1 MTAETKGARE
11 AAGLRVGLIELGE
24 GIVPRRL
31 DQDCGSRRGGGG
43 SGPQHSGEDPNP
55 NPSPAALLLD
65 DFADALAAYTRI
77 SARQNGTAA
86 VAPRFVRVRLEAGH
100 RLPATLESGCLAGCD
115 VVICAAYCTTGAPDA
130 VATLCAA
137 LQDGSASASDAPRPE
152 STAANDTIRP
162 GTPIGML
169 AAGNVHDGS
178 DAREVVAR
186 AASTCQSSGHPW
198 IGGVIVTDGALL
210 PRLMRTP
217 RLGAWR
223 RGVSEAVDCLVA
235 AVRLGR
241 SLDEVEGILGAGT
254 ENLDARHRVPSV
266 IVASPHTLWRSV
278 VSKCRRLGE

>member
-1 MTAETKGARE
+1 MTAATKGARE

-24 GIVPRRL
+24 GCEPRHPG
-31 DQDCGSRRGGGG
+31 QDCGSRRGGEG
-43 SGPQHSGEDPNP
+43 SGPQHSGEGPNP

-100 RLPATLESGCLAGCD
+100 RLPATLEAGEIAGCD

-137 LQDGSASASDAPRPE
+137 LQDGSA
-152 STAANDTIRP
+152 AANDTIRP

-169 AAGNVHDGS
+169 AAGNAHDGS
-178 DAREVVAR
+178 DAREVVAQ
-186 AASTCQSSGHPW
+186 AASACQSAGHPW

-210 PRLMRTP
+210 PRLMRAP

-223 RGVSEAVDCLVA
+223 RDVSEAVDCLVA
-235 AVRLGR
+235 GVRLGR
-241 SLDEVEGILGAGT
+241 SLDELEDIMGAGA
-254 ENLDARHRVPSV
+254 ENLDAKHRAPSV

>member
-1 MTAETKGARE
+1 MTAATKGARE

-24 GIVPRRL
+24 GCEPRHPGQVCR
-31 DQDCGSRRGGGG
+31 SRHAGEG
-43 SGPQHSGEDPNP
+43 SGPQHPGEGPSP

-100 RLPATLESGCLAGCD
+100 RLPATLEAGGLAGCD
-115 VVICAAYCTTGAPDA
+115 IVICAAYCATGAPDA
-130 VATLCAA
+130 AATLCAA
-137 LQDGSASASDAPRPE
+137 LQDGSA
-152 STAANDTIRP
+152 AANDAVRP

-169 AAGNVHDGS
+169 AAGNAHDGS

-186 AASTCQSSGHPW
+186 AASACQSAGHPW

-223 RGVSEAVDCLVA
+223 RDVSEAVDCLVA

-254 ENLDARHRVPSV
+254 ENLDARHRAPSV

>member
-1 MTAETKGARE
+1 MTAATKGARE

-24 GIVPRRL
+24 GCEPRHPG
-31 DQDCGSRRGGGG
+31 QDCGSRRGGEG
-43 SGPQHSGEDPNP
+43 SGPQHSGEGPNP

-65 DFADALAAYTRI
+65 DFAGALAAYTRI
-77 SARQNGTAA
+77 SARQNGAAA

-100 RLPATLESGCLAGCD
+100 RLPATLEAGEIAGCD

-137 LQDGSASASDAPRPE
+137 LQDGSA
-152 STAANDTIRP
+152 AANDTIRP

-169 AAGNVHDGS
+169 AAGNAHDGS

-186 AASTCQSSGHPW
+186 AASACQSAGHPW

-241 SLDEVEGILGAGT
+241 SLDELEDIMGAGA
-254 ENLDARHRVPSV
+254 ENLDAKHRAPSV

>member
-1 MTAETKGARE
+1 MTAATKGARE
-11 AAGLRVGLIELGE
+11 ATGLRVGLIELDE
-24 GIVPRRL
+24 GCESRHPGQV
-31 DQDCGSRRGGGG
+31 CGSRHAGEG
-43 SGPQHSGEDPNP
+43 SGPQHPGEGPSP

-86 VAPRFVRVRLEAGH
+86 VVPRFVRARLEAGH
-100 RLPATLESGCLAGCD
+100 RLPATLEAGGLTGCD
-115 VVICAAYCTTGAPDA
+115 VVICAACCTTGAPDA
-130 VATLCAA
+130 AATLCAA
-137 LQDGSASASDAPRPE
+137 LQDGSA
-152 STAANDTIRP
+152 AANDAVRP

-169 AAGNVHDGS
+169 AAGNAHDGS

-186 AASTCQSSGHPW
+186 AASACQSAGHPW

-223 RGVSEAVDCLVA
+223 RDVSEAVDCLVA

-254 ENLDARHRVPSV
+254 ENLDARHRAPSV

>member
-1 MTAETKGARE
+1 MTAAAKGACE

-24 GIVPRRL
+24 GCEPRRL
-31 DQDCGSRRGGGG
+31 DQDCGSRRGGEG

-137 LQDGSASASDAPRPE
+137 LQDSSA
-152 STAANDTIRP
+152 AANDTIRP
-162 GTPIGML
+162 GTPVGML
-169 AAGNVHDGS
+169 AAGNAHDGS

-186 AASTCQSSGHPW
+186 AASACQSAGHPW

-241 SLDEVEGILGAGT
+241 SLDELEDIMGAGA
-254 ENLDARHRVPSV
+254 ENLDDKHLAPSV

>member
-1 MTAETKGARE
+1 MTAATKGACE
-11 AAGLRVGLIELGE
+11 AAELRVGLIELGE
-24 GIVPRRL
+24 GCEPRHPGQVCR
-31 DQDCGSRRGGGG
+31 SRHAGEG
-43 SGPQHSGEDPNP
+43 SGPQHPGEGPSP

-86 VAPRFVRVRLEAGH
+86 VAPRFVRARLEAGH
-100 RLPATLESGCLAGCD
+100 RLPATLEAGNLAGCD
-115 VVICAAYCTTGAPDA
+115 IVICAAYCATGAPDTA
-130 VATLCAA
+130 ATLCAA
-137 LQDGSASASDAPRPE
+137 LQDGSA
-152 STAANDTIRP
+152 AANDAIRP

-169 AAGNVHDGS
+169 AAGNAHDGS

-186 AASTCQSSGHPW
+186 AASACQSAGHPW

-223 RGVSEAVDCLVA
+223 RDVSEAVDCLVA

-254 ENLDARHRVPSV
+254 ENLDARHRAPSV

-278 VSKCRRLGE
+278 VSKCRKLGE

>member
-1 MTAETKGARE
+1 MTAATKGARE
-11 AAGLRVGLIELGE
+11 AAGLRVALIELGE
-24 GIVPRRL
+24 GCEPRHPGQVCR
-31 DQDCGSRRGGGG
+31 SRHAGEG
-43 SGPQHSGEDPNP
+43 SGPQHPGEGPSP

-100 RLPATLESGCLAGCD
+100 RLPATLEAGSLAGCD
-115 VVICAAYCTTGAPDA
+115 IVICAAYCATGAPDA
-130 VATLCAA
+130 AATFCAA
-137 LQDGSASASDAPRPE
+137 LQDGSA
-152 STAANDTIRP
+152 AANDAVRP

-169 AAGNVHDGS
+169 AAGNAHDGS

-186 AASTCQSSGHPW
+186 TASACQSAGHPW

-223 RGVSEAVDCLVA
+223 RDVSEAVDCLVA

>member
-1 MTAETKGARE
+1 MTATMKGARE

-24 GIVPRRL
+24 GCKPRHPG
-31 DQDCGSRRGGGG
+31 QDCGSWHAGEGGR
-43 SGPQHSGEDPNP
+43 PQHPGEGPNP

-100 RLPATLESGCLAGCD
+100 RLPATLESSGLTGCD

-130 VATLCAA
+130 VAMLCAT
-137 LQDGSASASDAPRPE
+137 LQDGSA
-152 STAANDTIRP
+152 AANDAVRS

-169 AAGNVHDGS
+169 AAGNAHDGS

-186 AASTCQSSGHPW
+186 AASACQSAGHPW

-210 PRLMRTP
+210 PRLMRAP

-223 RGVSEAVDCLVA
+223 RDVSEAVDCLVA

-254 ENLDARHRVPSV
+254 ENLDARHRAPSV

>member
-1 MTAETKGARE
+1 MTAATKGARE
-11 AAGLRVGLIELGE
+11 AAGLRVGLIELDE
-24 GIVPRRL
+24 GCESRHPGQV
-31 DQDCGSRRGGGG
+31 CGSRHAGEG
-43 SGPQHSGEDPNP
+43 SGPQHPGEGPSP

-137 LQDGSASASDAPRPE
+137 LQDGSA
-152 STAANDTIRP
+152 AANDTIRP

-169 AAGNVHDGS
+169 AAGNAHDGS

-186 AASTCQSSGHPW
+186 AASACQSAGHPW
-198 IGGVIVTDGALL
+198 IGGVILTDGALL

-241 SLDEVEGILGAGT
+241 SLDELEDIMGAGA
-254 ENLDARHRVPSV
+254 ENLDAKHRAPSV

>member
-1 MTAETKGARE
+1 MTAATKGARE

-24 GIVPRRL
+24 GIEHRRPG
-31 DQDCGSRRGGGG
+31 QDCGSRHAGEGN
-43 SGPQHSGEDPNP
+43 GPQHPGEGPNP

-86 VAPRFVRVRLEAGH
+86 VAPRFVRVRPEAGH

-137 LQDGSASASDAPRPE
+137 LQDSSA
-152 STAANDTIRP
+152 AANDTIRP

-169 AAGNVHDGS
+169 AAGNAHDGS

-186 AASTCQSSGHPW
+186 AASACQSAGHPW

-241 SLDEVEGILGAGT
+241 SLDELEDIVGAGA
-254 ENLDARHRVPSV
+254 ENLDAKHRAPSV

>member
-1 MTAETKGARE
+1 MTAATKGARE
-11 AAGLRVGLIELGE
+11 AAGLRVALIELGE
-24 GIVPRRL
+24 GCEPRHPGQVCR
-31 DQDCGSRRGGGG
+31 SRHAGEG
-43 SGPQHSGEDPNP
+43 SGPQHPGEGPSP

-100 RLPATLESGCLAGCD
+100 RLPATLEAGGLAGCD
-115 VVICAAYCTTGAPDA
+115 IVICAAYCATGAPDA
-130 VATLCAA
+130 AATLCAA
-137 LQDGSASASDAPRPE
+137 LQDGSA
-152 STAANDTIRP
+152 AANDAVRP

-169 AAGNVHDGS
+169 AAGNAHDGS

-186 AASTCQSSGHPW
+186 TASACQSAGHPW

-223 RGVSEAVDCLVA
+223 RDVSEAVDCLVA

>member
-1 MTAETKGARE
+1 MTAATKGARE
-11 AAGLRVGLIELGE
+11 AAGLRVGLIELGK
-24 GIVPRRL
+24 GIEPRHTG
-31 DQDCGSRRGGGG
+31 QDCGSRRGGEGN
-43 SGPQHSGEDPNP
+43 GPQHPGEGPSP

-86 VAPRFVRVRLEAGH
+86 VAPRLARVRLEAGH
-100 RLPATLESGCLAGCD
+100 RLPATLESSGLTGCD

-137 LQDGSASASDAPRPE
+137 LQDGSA
-152 STAANDTIRP
+152 AANDAIRP

-169 AAGNVHDGS
+169 AAGNAHDGS

-186 AASTCQSSGHPW
+186 AASACQSAGHPW

-241 SLDEVEGILGAGT
+241 SLDELEDIMGAGA
-254 ENLDARHRVPSV
+254 ENLDAKHRAPSV

>member
-1 MTAETKGARE
+1 MTAAAKGACE

-24 GIVPRRL
+24 GCEPRHPG
-31 DQDCGSRRGGGG
+31 QDCGSRHAGEGGR
-43 SGPQHSGEDPNP
+43 PQHPSEGPNP

-86 VAPRFVRVRLEAGH
+86 VAPRFVQVRLEAGH
-100 RLPATLESGCLAGCD
+100 RLPATLESNGLAGCD

-130 VATLCAA
+130 VATLCAT
-137 LQDGSASASDAPRPE
+137 LQDGSA
-152 STAANDTIRP
+152 AANDATRP

-169 AAGNVHDGS
+169 AAGNAHDGS

-186 AASTCQSSGHPW
+186 AASACQSAGHPW

-241 SLDEVEGILGAGT
+241 SLDELEDIMGAGA
-254 ENLDARHRVPSV
+254 ENLDAKHRAPSV

-278 VSKCRRLGE
+278 VFKCRRLGE

>member
-1 MTAETKGARE
+1 MTAATKGARE

-24 GIVPRRL
+24 GCEPRHPG
-31 DQDCGSRRGGGG
+31 QDCGSRRGGEG
-43 SGPQHSGEDPNP
+43 SGPQHSGEGPNP

-65 DFADALAAYTRI
+65 DFAGALAAYTRI
-77 SARQNGTAA
+77 SARQNGAAA

-100 RLPATLESGCLAGCD
+100 RLPATLEAGEIAGCD

-137 LQDGSASASDAPRPE
+137 LQDGSA
-152 STAANDTIRP
+152 AANDTIRP

-169 AAGNVHDGS
+169 AAGNAHDGS

-186 AASTCQSSGHPW
+186 AASACQSAGHPW

-210 PRLMRTP
+210 PRLMRAP

-223 RGVSEAVDCLVA
+223 RDVSEAVDCLVA
-235 AVRLGR
+235 GVRLGR
-241 SLDEVEGILGAGT
+241 SLDELEDIMGAGA
-254 ENLDARHRVPSV
+254 ENLDAKHRAPSV

>member
-1 MTAETKGARE
+1 MTAVTKGARE

-24 GIVPRRL
+24 GCEPRRL
-31 DQDCGSRRGGGG
+31 GQDCGSRHAGEGGRPHHPSEG
-43 SGPQHSGEDPNP
+43 PNP

-100 RLPATLESGCLAGCD
+100 RLPATLEAGGLAGCD

-137 LQDGSASASDAPRPE
+137 LQDGS
-152 STAANDTIRP
+152 TAANDAIRP

-169 AAGNVHDGS
+169 AAGNAHDGS
-178 DAREVVAR
+178 DAREAVAR
-186 AASTCQSSGHPW
+186 AASACRNAGHPW

-223 RGVSEAVDCLVA
+223 RDVSEAVDCLVA

-241 SLDEVEGILGAGT
+241 SLDELEDIMEAGT
-254 ENLDARHRVPSV
+254 ENLDAKHRAPSV

>member
-24 GIVPRRL
+24 GIEPRRL
-31 DQDCGSRRGGGG
+31 DQDCGSRRGGEG

-100 RLPATLESGCLAGCD
+100 RLPATLESNGLAGCD

-130 VATLCAA
+130 VAMLCAT
-137 LQDGSASASDAPRPE
+137 LQDGSA
-152 STAANDTIRP
+152 AANDAVRP

-169 AAGNVHDGS
+169 AAGNAHDGS

-186 AASTCQSSGHPW
+186 AASACQSAGHPW

-223 RGVSEAVDCLVA
+223 RDVSEAVDCLVA

-254 ENLDARHRVPSV
+254 ENLDARHRAPSV

>member
-24 GIVPRRL
+24 GIEPRRL
-31 DQDCGSRRGGGG
+31 DQDCGSRRGGEG

-86 VAPRFVRVRLEAGH
+86 VAPRFVRVHLEGGD

-137 LQDGSASASDAPRPE
+137 LQDGSASASDA
-152 STAANDTIRP
+152 IRP
-162 GTPIGML
+162 GAPIGML
-169 AAGNVHDGS
+169 AAGNAHDGS

-186 AASTCQSSGHPW
+186 AASACQSAGHPW

-223 RGVSEAVDCLVA
+223 RDVSEAVDCLVA

-254 ENLDARHRVPSV
+254 ENLDARHRAPSV

-278 VSKCRRLGE
+278 VSKCRKLGE

>member
-1 MTAETKGARE
+1 MTAAAKGACE

-24 GIVPRRL
+24 GCEPRCPG
-31 DQDCGSRRGGGG
+31 QDCGSRHAGEG
-43 SGPQHSGEDPNP
+43 SGPQHPGEGPNP

-137 LQDGSASASDAPRPE
+137 LQDGSA
-152 STAANDTIRP
+152 AANDTIRP

-169 AAGNVHDGS
+169 AAGNAHDGS

-186 AASTCQSSGHPW
+186 AASACQSAGHPW

-241 SLDEVEGILGAGT
+241 SLDELEDIMGAGA
-254 ENLDARHRVPSV
+254 ENLDAKHRAPSV

>member
-137 LQDGSASASDAPRPE
+137 LQDGSA
-152 STAANDTIRP
+152 AANDTIRP

-169 AAGNVHDGS
+169 AAGNAHDGS

-186 AASTCQSSGHPW
+186 AASACQSAGHPW

-241 SLDEVEGILGAGT
+241 SLDELEDIMGAGA
-254 ENLDARHRVPSV
+254 ENLDAKHRAPSV

>member
-1 MTAETKGARE
+1 MTAATKGARE

-24 GIVPRRL
+24 GCEPRHPG
-31 DQDCGSRRGGGG
+31 QDCGSRHAGEGGR
-43 SGPQHSGEDPNP
+43 PQHPGEGPNP

-100 RLPATLESGCLAGCD
+100 RLPATLEAESLAGCD
-115 VVICAAYCTTGAPDA
+115 VVICAAYCTTGAPNA

-137 LQDGSASASDAPRPE
+137 LQDGSA
-152 STAANDTIRP
+152 AANDAVRPGSAAANDAVRP

-169 AAGNVHDGS
+169 AAGNAHDGS
-178 DAREVVAR
+178 DTCEVVAR
-186 AASTCQSSGHPW
+186 AASACQIAGHPW
-198 IGGVIVTDGALL
+198 IGGVIVTDGTLL
-210 PRLMRTP
+210 PRLMRAP

-223 RGVSEAVDCLVA
+223 RDVSEAVDCLVA

-241 SLDEVEGILGAGT
+241 SLDELEDIMDADT
-254 ENLDARHRVPSV
+254 ENLDDKRHAPSV

>member
-1 MTAETKGARE
+1 MTAATKGTRE
-11 AAGLRVGLIELGE
+11 AAGLRVELIELDE
-24 GIVPRRL
+24 GCESRHPGQV
-31 DQDCGSRRGGGG
+31 CGSRHAGEG
-43 SGPQHSGEDPNP
+43 SEPQHPGEGPSP

-86 VAPRFVRVRLEAGH
+86 VAPRFVRARLEAGH
-100 RLPATLESGCLAGCD
+100 RLPATLEAGGLAGFD
-115 VVICAAYCTTGAPDA
+115 VVICAAYCATGAPDA
-130 VATLCAA
+130 AATLCAA
-137 LQDGSASASDAPRPE
+137 LQDGSA
-152 STAANDTIRP
+152 AANDAIRP

-169 AAGNVHDGS
+169 AAGNAHDGS

-186 AASTCQSSGHPW
+186 AASACQSAGHPW

-210 PRLMRTP
+210 PRLMRAP

-223 RGVSEAVDCLVA
+223 RDVSEAVDCLVA

-241 SLDEVEGILGAGT
+241 SLDEVEGVLGAGT
-254 ENLDARHRVPSV
+254 ENLDARHRAPSV

-278 VSKCRRLGE
+278 VSKCRKLGE

>member
-1 MTAETKGARE
+1 MTAATKGARE

-24 GIVPRRL
+24 GCEPRHPGQVCR
-31 DQDCGSRRGGGG
+31 SRHAGEG
-43 SGPQHSGEDPNP
+43 SGPQHPGEGPSP

-86 VAPRFVRVRLEAGH
+86 VAPRFVRARLEAGH
-100 RLPATLESGCLAGCD
+100 RLPATLEAGGLAGCD
-115 VVICAAYCTTGAPDA
+115 IVICAARCTTGAPDA

-137 LQDGSASASDAPRPE
+137 LQDGSA
-152 STAANDTIRP
+152 AANDAVRP

-169 AAGNVHDGS
+169 AAGNAHDGS

-186 AASTCQSSGHPW
+186 AASACQSAGHPW

-223 RGVSEAVDCLVA
+223 RDVSEAVDCLVA

-254 ENLDARHRVPSV
+254 ENLDARHRAPSV

>member
-1 MTAETKGARE
+1 MTAATKGARE
-11 AAGLRVGLIELGE
+11 AAGLRVGLIELDE
-24 GIVPRRL
+24 GCESRHPGQV
-31 DQDCGSRRGGGG
+31 CGSRHAGEG
-43 SGPQHSGEDPNP
+43 SGPQHPGEGPSP

-86 VAPRFVRVRLEAGH
+86 VAPRFVRARLEAGH
-100 RLPATLESGCLAGCD
+100 RLPATLEAGGLAGFD

-130 VATLCAA
+130 AATLCAA
-137 LQDGSASASDAPRPE
+137 LQDGSA
-152 STAANDTIRP
+152 AANDAIRP

-169 AAGNVHDGS
+169 AAGNAHDGS

-186 AASTCQSSGHPW
+186 AASACQSAGHPW

-223 RGVSEAVDCLVA
+223 RDVSEAVDCLVA

-254 ENLDARHRVPSV
+254 ENLDARHRAPSV

-278 VSKCRRLGE
+278 VSKCRKLGE

>member
-1 MTAETKGARE
+1 MTAATKGTHE
-11 AAGLRVGLIELGE
+11 AAGLRVGLIELDE
-24 GIVPRRL
+24 GCESRHPGQV
-31 DQDCGSRRGGGG
+31 CGSRHAGEG
-43 SGPQHSGEDPNP
+43 SGPQHPGEGPSP

-86 VAPRFVRVRLEAGH
+86 VAPRFVRARLEAGH
-100 RLPATLESGCLAGCD
+100 RLPATLEAGSLAGCD
-115 VVICAAYCTTGAPDA
+115 VVICAACCTTGAPDA
-130 VATLCAA
+130 AATLCAA
-137 LQDGSASASDAPRPE
+137 LQDGSA
-152 STAANDTIRP
+152 AANEAIRP

-169 AAGNVHDGS
+169 AAGNAHDGS

-186 AASTCQSSGHPW
+186 AASACQSAGHPW

-223 RGVSEAVDCLVA
+223 RDVSEAVDCLVA

-241 SLDEVEGILGAGT
+241 SLDEVEGILGVGT
-254 ENLDARHRVPSV
+254 ENLDARHRAPSV

-278 VSKCRRLGE
+278 VSKCRKLGE

>member
-1 MTAETKGARE
+1 MTAATKGARE
-11 AAGLRVGLIELGE
+11 AAGLRVGLIELDE
-24 GIVPRRL
+24 GCESRHP
-31 DQDCGSRRGGGG
+31 DQVCGSRHAGEG
-43 SGPQHSGEDPNP
+43 SGPQHPGEGPSP

-86 VAPRFVRVRLEAGH
+86 VVPRFVRARLEAGH
-100 RLPATLESGCLAGCD
+100 RLPATLEAGGLTGCD
-115 VVICAAYCTTGAPDA
+115 VVICAACCTTGAPDA
-130 VATLCAA
+130 AATLCAA
-137 LQDGSASASDAPRPE
+137 LQDGSA
-152 STAANDTIRP
+152 AANDAVRP

-169 AAGNVHDGS
+169 AAGNAHDGS

-186 AASTCQSSGHPW
+186 AASACQSTGHPW

-223 RGVSEAVDCLVA
+223 RDVSEAVDCLVA

-254 ENLDARHRVPSV
+254 ENLDARHRAPSV

>member
-1 MTAETKGARE
+1 MTAATKGARE
-11 AAGLRVGLIELGE
+11 AAGLRVGLIELDEGCESRHPGQVCRSRHAGE
-24 GIVPRRL
+24 
-31 DQDCGSRRGGGG
+31 D
-43 SGPQHSGEDPNP
+43 SGPQHPGEGPSP

-86 VAPRFVRVRLEAGH
+86 VVPRFVRARLEAGH
-100 RLPATLESGCLAGCD
+100 RLPATLEAGGLTGCD
-115 VVICAAYCTTGAPDA
+115 VVICAACCTTGAPDA
-130 VATLCAA
+130 AATLCAA
-137 LQDGSASASDAPRPE
+137 LQDGSA
-152 STAANDTIRP
+152 AANDAVRP

-169 AAGNVHDGS
+169 ATGNAHDGS

-186 AASTCQSSGHPW
+186 TASACQSAGHPW

-223 RGVSEAVDCLVA
+223 RDVSEAVDCLVA

>member
-1 MTAETKGARE
+1 MTAATKGARE
-11 AAGLRVGLIELGE
+11 AAGLRVGLIELDE
-24 GIVPRRL
+24 GCESRHPG
-31 DQDCGSRRGGGG
+31 QDCGPRHAGEG
-43 SGPQHSGEDPNP
+43 SGPQHPGEGPSP

-86 VAPRFVRVRLEAGH
+86 AAPRFVRARLEAGH
-100 RLPATLESGCLAGCD
+100 RLPATLEAGGLAGCD
-115 VVICAAYCTTGAPDA
+115 VVICAAHCTTGAPDA
-130 VATLCAA
+130 AATLCAA
-137 LQDGSASASDAPRPE
+137 LQDGSA
-152 STAANDTIRP
+152 AANDAIRP

-169 AAGNVHDGS
+169 AAGNAHDGS

-186 AASTCQSSGHPW
+186 AASACQSAGHPW

-223 RGVSEAVDCLVA
+223 RDVSEAVDCLVA

-254 ENLDARHRVPSV
+254 ENLDARHRAPSV

-278 VSKCRRLGE
+278 VSKCRKLGE

>member
-1 MTAETKGARE
+1 MTAATKGVRE

-24 GIVPRRL
+24 GCEPRHPG
-31 DQDCGSRRGGGG
+31 QDCGSRHAGEGGR
-43 SGPQHSGEDPNP
+43 PQHPSEGPNP

-86 VAPRFVRVRLEAGH
+86 VAPRFVRVHLEGGD
-100 RLPATLESGCLAGCD
+100 RLPATLESNGLTGCD

-130 VATLCAA
+130 VATLCAT
-137 LQDGSASASDAPRPE
+137 LQDGSA
-152 STAANDTIRP
+152 AANDATRP

-169 AAGNVHDGS
+169 AAGNAHDGS

-186 AASTCQSSGHPW
+186 AASACQSAGYPW

-223 RGVSEAVDCLVA
+223 RDVSEAVDCLVA
-235 AVRLGR
+235 AVRLRR
-241 SLDEVEGILGAGT
+241 SLDELEDIMGAGT
-254 ENLDARHRVPSV
+254 ENLDAKHRAPSV

-278 VSKCRRLGE
+278 ASKCRRLGE

>member
-1 MTAETKGARE
+1 MTAATKGARE

-24 GIVPRRL
+24 GCEPRHPG
-31 DQDCGSRRGGGG
+31 QDCGSRHAGEG
-43 SGPQHSGEDPNP
+43 SGPQHPGEGPSP

-86 VAPRFVRVRLEAGH
+86 VAPRFVRARLEAGH
-100 RLPATLESGCLAGCD
+100 RLPATLEAGGLTVCD
-115 VVICAAYCTTGAPDA
+115 VVICAACCTTGAPDA
-130 VATLCAA
+130 AATLCAA
-137 LQDGSASASDAPRPE
+137 LQDGSA
-152 STAANDTIRP
+152 AANDAVRP

-169 AAGNVHDGS
+169 AAGNAHDGS
-178 DAREVVAR
+178 DARKVVAR
-186 AASTCQSSGHPW
+186 AASACQSAGHPW
-198 IGGVIVTDGALL
+198 IGGVIVTDEALL
-210 PRLMRTP
+210 PRLMRAP

-223 RGVSEAVDCLVA
+223 RDVSEAVDCLVA

-254 ENLDARHRVPSV
+254 ENLDARHRAPSV

>member
-1 MTAETKGARE
+1 MTAATKGARE

-24 GIVPRRL
+24 GCEPRHPGQVCR
-31 DQDCGSRRGGGG
+31 SRHAGEG
-43 SGPQHSGEDPNP
+43 SGPQHPGEGPSP

-100 RLPATLESGCLAGCD
+100 RLPATLEAGSLAGCD
-115 VVICAAYCTTGAPDA
+115 IVICAAYCATGAPDA
-130 VATLCAA
+130 AATLCAA
-137 LQDGSASASDAPRPE
+137 LQDGSA
-152 STAANDTIRP
+152 AANDAVRP

-169 AAGNVHDGS
+169 AAGNAHDGS

-186 AASTCQSSGHPW
+186 AASACQSAGHPW

-223 RGVSEAVDCLVA
+223 RDVSEAVDCLVA

-254 ENLDARHRVPSV
+254 ENLDARHRAPSV

>member
-1 MTAETKGARE
+1 MTAATKGARE
-11 AAGLRVGLIELGE
+11 AAGLRVGLTELDEGCEPRHPGQVCRSRHAGE
-24 GIVPRRL
+24 
-31 DQDCGSRRGGGG
+31 G
-43 SGPQHSGEDPNP
+43 SGPQHPSEGPSP

-77 SARQNGTAA
+77 STRQNGTAA

-100 RLPATLESGCLAGCD
+100 RLPATLEAGSLAGCD
-115 VVICAAYCTTGAPDA
+115 IVICAAYCATGAPDA

-137 LQDGSASASDAPRPE
+137 LQDGNA
-152 STAANDTIRP
+152 AANDAIRP

-169 AAGNVHDGS
+169 AAGNAHDGS

-186 AASTCQSSGHPW
+186 AASACQSAGHPW

-223 RGVSEAVDCLVA
+223 RDVSEAVDCLVA

-254 ENLDARHRVPSV
+254 ENLDARHRAPSV

-278 VSKCRRLGE
+278 VSKYRRLGE

>member
-1 MTAETKGARE
+1 MTAATKGARE

-24 GIVPRRL
+24 GCEPRHPGQVCR
-31 DQDCGSRRGGGG
+31 SRHAGEG
-43 SGPQHSGEDPNP
+43 SGPQHPGEGPSP

-100 RLPATLESGCLAGCD
+100 RLPATLEAGSLAGCD
-115 VVICAAYCTTGAPDA
+115 IVICAAYCATGAPDA
-130 VATLCAA
+130 AATLCAA
-137 LQDGSASASDAPRPE
+137 LQDGSA
-152 STAANDTIRP
+152 AANDAVRP

-169 AAGNVHDGS
+169 AAGNAHDGS

-186 AASTCQSSGHPW
+186 AASACQSAGHPW

-223 RGVSEAVDCLVA
+223 RDVSEAVDCLVA
-235 AVRLGR
+235 AVKLGR
-241 SLDEVEGILGAGT
+241 SLDEVEGILGAGA
-254 ENLDARHRVPSV
+254 ENLDARHRAPSV

>member
-24 GIVPRRL
+24 GIEPRRL
-31 DQDCGSRRGGGG
+31 DQDCGSRRGGEGR
-43 SGPQHSGEDPNP
+43 GPQHSGEDPNP

-65 DFADALAAYTRI
+65 DFTDALAAYTRI
-77 SARQNGTAA
+77 SARQNGTVV
-86 VAPRFVRVRLEAGH
+86 VAPRFVRVRPEAGH

-130 VATLCAA
+130 VATFCEA
-137 LQDGSASASDAPRPE
+137 LQDGSATTNGAIRPGSATGNDA
-152 STAANDTIRP
+152 IRP

-169 AAGNVHDGS
+169 AAGNAHDSS
-178 DAREVVAR
+178 DAREAVAR
-186 AASTCQSSGHPW
+186 AASACRNTGHPW

-235 AVRLGR
+235 AMRLGR
-241 SLDEVEGILGAGT
+241 SLDELEDIMGAGT
-254 ENLDARHRVPSV
+254 ENLDDKHRAPSV

-278 VSKCRRLGE
+278 VSKCRKLGE

>member
-1 MTAETKGARE
+1 MTAATKGARE
-11 AAGLRVGLIELGE
+11 AAGLRVGLIELDE
-24 GIVPRRL
+24 GCESRHPGQV
-31 DQDCGSRRGGGG
+31 CGSRHAGEG
-43 SGPQHSGEDPNP
+43 SGPQHPGEGPSP
-55 NPSPAALLLD
+55 SPSPAALLLD

-86 VAPRFVRVRLEAGH
+86 VAPRFVRARLEAGH
-100 RLPATLESGCLAGCD
+100 RLPATLEAGGLTGCD
-115 VVICAAYCTTGAPDA
+115 VVICAACCTTGAPDA
-130 VATLCAA
+130 AATLCAA
-137 LQDGSASASDAPRPE
+137 LQDGSA
-152 STAANDTIRP
+152 AANDAIRP

-169 AAGNVHDGS
+169 AAGNAHDGS

-186 AASTCQSSGHPW
+186 AASACQSAGHPW

-223 RGVSEAVDCLVA
+223 RDVSEAVDCLVA

-254 ENLDARHRVPSV
+254 ENLDARHRAPSV

-278 VSKCRRLGE
+278 VSKCRKLGE

>member
-1 MTAETKGARE
+1 MTAATKGARE

-24 GIVPRRL
+24 GCEPRHPGQVCR
-31 DQDCGSRRGGGG
+31 SRHAGEG
-43 SGPQHSGEDPNP
+43 SGPQHPGEGPSP

-100 RLPATLESGCLAGCD
+100 RLPATLEAGSLAGCD
-115 VVICAAYCTTGAPDA
+115 IVICAAYCATGAPDA
-130 VATLCAA
+130 AATLCAA
-137 LQDGSASASDAPRPE
+137 LQDGSA
-152 STAANDTIRP
+152 AANDAVRP

-169 AAGNVHDGS
+169 AAGNAHDGS

-186 AASTCQSSGHPW
+186 AASACQSAGHPW

-223 RGVSEAVDCLVA
+223 RDVSEAVDCLVA

>member
-1 MTAETKGARE
+1 MTAATKGARE
-11 AAGLRVGLIELGE
+11 AAGLRVGLIELDE
-24 GIVPRRL
+24 GCESRHP
-31 DQDCGSRRGGGG
+31 DQVCGSRHAGEG
-43 SGPQHSGEDPNP
+43 SGPQHPGEGPSP

-86 VAPRFVRVRLEAGH
+86 VVPRFVRARLEAGH
-100 RLPATLESGCLAGCD
+100 RLPATLEAGGRTGCD
-115 VVICAAYCTTGAPDA
+115 VVICAACCTTGAPDA
-130 VATLCAA
+130 AATLCAA
-137 LQDGSASASDAPRPE
+137 LQDGSA
-152 STAANDTIRP
+152 AANDAVRP

-169 AAGNVHDGS
+169 AAGNAHDGS

-186 AASTCQSSGHPW
+186 AASACQSTGHPW

-223 RGVSEAVDCLVA
+223 RDVSEAVDCLVA

-254 ENLDARHRVPSV
+254 ENLDARHRAPSV

>member
-1 MTAETKGARE
+1 MTAATKGARE

-24 GIVPRRL
+24 GCEPRHPG
-31 DQDCGSRRGGGG
+31 QVCGSRHAGEG
-43 SGPQHSGEDPNP
+43 SGPQHPGEGPSP

-86 VAPRFVRVRLEAGH
+86 VAPRFVRARLEAGH
-100 RLPATLESGCLAGCD
+100 RLPATLEAGGLAGFD

-130 VATLCAA
+130 AATLCAA
-137 LQDGSASASDAPRPE
+137 LQDGSA
-152 STAANDTIRP
+152 AANDAIRP

-169 AAGNVHDGS
+169 AAGNAHDGS

-186 AASTCQSSGHPW
+186 TASACQSAGHPW

-223 RGVSEAVDCLVA
+223 RDVSEAVDCLVA

>member
-1 MTAETKGARE
+1 MTAATKGARE

-24 GIVPRRL
+24 GCEPRHPG
-31 DQDCGSRRGGGG
+31 QDCGSRRGGEG
-43 SGPQHSGEDPNP
+43 SGPQHSGEGPNP

-65 DFADALAAYTRI
+65 DFAGALAAYTRI
-77 SARQNGTAA
+77 SARQNGAAA

-100 RLPATLESGCLAGCD
+100 RLPATLEAGEIAGCD

-137 LQDGSASASDAPRPE
+137 LQDGSA
-152 STAANDTIRP
+152 AANDTIRP

-169 AAGNVHDGS
+169 AAGNAHDGS
-178 DAREVVAR
+178 DAREVVAQ
-186 AASTCQSSGHPW
+186 AASACQSAGHPW

-210 PRLMRTP
+210 PRLMRAP

-223 RGVSEAVDCLVA
+223 RDVSEAVDCLVA
-235 AVRLGR
+235 GVRLGR
-241 SLDEVEGILGAGT
+241 SLDELEDIMGAGA
-254 ENLDARHRVPSV
+254 ENLDAKHRAPSV